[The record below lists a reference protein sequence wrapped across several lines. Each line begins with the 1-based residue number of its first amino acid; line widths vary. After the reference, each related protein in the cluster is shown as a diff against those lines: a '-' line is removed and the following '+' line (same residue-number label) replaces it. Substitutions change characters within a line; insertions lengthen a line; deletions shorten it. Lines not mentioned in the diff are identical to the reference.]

1 MAKEYIERK
10 ALLQDIVATV
20 VFSTKTG
27 ERNLEI
33 EGARKVIGRIQAMP
47 TADVQEV
54 RHGKWLYEDS
64 DIGWTDYK
72 CSDCG
77 NIISTVAQDEDLYSF
92 CPYCGAKMDKE

>member
-1 MAKEYIERK
+1 MVMAEYIERE
-10 ALLQDIVATV
+10 ALIEKI
-20 VFSTKTG
+20 S
-27 ERNLEI
+27 EI
-33 EGARKVIGRIQAMP
+33 KPSGAFTEALKELVLIIISEQP

-77 NIISTVAQDEDLYSF
+77 NIISTVAQDEDLYSY
-92 CPYCGAKMDKE
+92 CPNCGAKMDKE